1 MNCNGTNRDV
11 MNSGNSPQ
19 SQHPT
24 WDTTPG
30 ANFLGIDGAKG
41 GWVVATLNHGQVALN
56 LYRTISEVPLS
67 PNCRALI
74 DMPIGLPSHHRRQC
88 DADARKL
95 LGPRRS
101 TIFPVPTRAAVF
113 ATSYAESCAINEPLQ
128 GCKLSKQAWNLFPKI
143 RELDLYL
150 RSDLTRHTFIAE
162 GHPELA
168 FLALRGAS
176 SPLPPKRTALGMNA
190 RRETLTFLGPHIETL
205 LRDFVI
211 SNSKDVD
218 YTDAYDALSLCALL
232 ARAKGKVSFVGD
244 GSVDEYGA
252 PERICFA

>member
-1 MNCNGTNRDV
+1 MPPG
-11 MNSGNSPQ
+11 SPLK
-19 SQHPT
+19 SIHLTWPPT
-24 WDTTPG
+24 PSAT
-30 ANFLGIDGAKG
+30 FLGIDGARG
-41 GWVVATLNHGQVALN
+41 GWVVATSHTGEMALN
-56 LYRTISEVPLS
+56 LYRDISEVPFPPL
-67 PNCRALI
+67 CRALI

-88 DADARKL
+88 DSDARKL
-95 LGPRRS
+95 LGARRS

-113 ATSYAESCAINEPLQ
+113 ASSYAESCAINEPLQ

-150 RSDLTRHTFIAE
+150 RSDITRHTFIAE

-205 LRDFVI
+205 LRDFVT
-211 SNSKDVD
+211 SNSTDVD